1 VWNRFGGYLKTAFT
15 TRWNLLFFG
24 AGVAAALIAGG
35 PATGIAL
42 PLVAAAEILY
52 LASMVGNE
60 RFRDAVDAR
69 AAKARRA
76 AASGNSRETYE
87 RIRGALPPEFV
98 RRFDQL
104 RDHCERLVHLA
115 GSLGGP
121 AAETPD
127 RGSLESLDRLLW
139 GYLRMLWGAKTLS
152 EFLDHTDDAQI
163 RRRLEELERRL
174 ASLPTGPTDDPLRAA
189 VEDNLATTRER
200 LSNIEEA
207 RRKLDLVAAEIERM
221 ESRIASLAEGS
232 VAKRD
237 VGDLARRVAEVAEG
251 VRRTDETM
259 RQLQLPPELEDFDD
273 PPALLREE
281 A

>member
-1 VWNRFGGYLKTAFT
+1 MWNRFGSYLKTAFT
-15 TRWNLLFFG
+15 TRWNLLFVG
-24 AGVAAALIAGG
+24 AGVAASLIS
-35 PATGIAL
+35 PIPLVLL
-42 PLVAAAEILY
+42 PLVAAGEVFY

-69 AAKARRA
+69 AAKAMRE
-76 AASGNSRETYE
+76 ASSGHSQETYE
-87 RIRGALPPEFV
+87 RIRAALPAELV

-104 RDHCERLVHLA
+104 RDHCERLVQLA
-115 GSLGGP
+115 GSLRGP
-121 AAETPD
+121 GTESAD

-152 EFLDHTDDAQI
+152 EFLDHTDDSRI
-163 RRRLEELERRL
+163 RERIEELERRL
-174 ASLPTGPTDDPLRAA
+174 AALPTGAPDDPLRAA

-221 ESRIASLAEGS
+221 ESKIASLAEGA

-273 PPALLREE
+273 PPDMLRAE